1 MLAFVPT
8 SVVFNFLLKT
18 RFEELQKKCKTV
30 LCNERVH
37 SSACQKSNNIL
48 NPSFYFNVQRNTQ
61 TWPWYLICLNLM
73 LMPFFIS
80 ISVCIGTTGRM
91 SVPNNRDHHYRN
103 LRDRYSNC
111 TYVDGNLELTW
122 LQDPDQDLSFLKD
135 IREVTGYV
143 LIRSGH

>member
-1 MLAFVPT
+1 MT
-8 SVVFNFLLKT
+8 
-18 RFEELQKKCKTV
+18 
-30 LCNERVH
+30 
-37 SSACQKSNNIL
+37 
-48 NPSFYFNVQRNTQ
+48 
-61 TWPWYLICLNLM
+61 LIPINLCLNLI
-73 LMPFFIS
+73 LMPFFNS
-80 ISVCIGTTGRM
+80 IPVCIGTTGRM

-143 LIRSGH
+143 LIRSGHLLNFFLFPFCEKSWICLEANQ